1 MRDTDITDKARSLE
15 PLTDERLR
23 QLWISAPYP
32 EVKQLLWEIRRLQE
46 QLVAAHMLLLSA
58 ASGYDTQPAADAVLT
73 LATEPCI
80 QRHVSAQMHHASVVR
95 GDTQDPPTT
104 IDDQRKW
111 LKAEIDAARARRRSA
126 SWPSKS
132 D

>member
-46 QLVAAHMLLLSA
+46 QLVAAHRLLLSA
-58 ASGYDTQPAADAVLT
+58 ASGYDTRPAEDAVLI

-80 QRHVSAQMHHASVVR
+80 QRHVSVQMHHASVVR
-95 GDTQDPPTT
+95 GDKQDPPTT

-111 LKAEIDAARARRRSA
+111 LKAEISAADARRRAA
-126 SWPSKS
+126 SWPSQS